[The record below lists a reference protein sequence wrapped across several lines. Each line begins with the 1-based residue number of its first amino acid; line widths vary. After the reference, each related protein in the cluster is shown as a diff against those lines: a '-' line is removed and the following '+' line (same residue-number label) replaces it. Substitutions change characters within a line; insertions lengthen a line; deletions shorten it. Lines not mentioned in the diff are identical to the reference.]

1 MAHSAEESEIV
12 SGEIAKLLKM
22 GVIKE
27 CDREK
32 GDFISTVFTRRKKD
46 GSMRTILN
54 LKQLNKHVTYQH
66 FKMEFLSDVFKII
79 QPNCW
84 MASVDLK
91 DAFYNIPIHNAYQKY
106 FKFMWYQ
113 KFYKYLGMPN
123 GCSDA
128 MRVFT
133 KMLKPPFATLR
144 KQGFISVIF
153 VDDSYL
159 QGSTRGECLENVR
172 KTVSLLA
179 SLGFTI
185 HKEKSVLKRTQ

>member
-1 MAHSAEESEIV
+1 MES
-12 SGEIAKLLKM
+12 
-22 GVIKE
+22 
-27 CDREK
+27 
-32 GDFISTVFTRRKKD
+32 F
-46 GSMRTILN
+46 
-54 LKQLNKHVTYQH
+54 
-66 FKMEFLSDVFKII
+66 SDVFKII

-91 DAFYNIPIHNAYQKY
+91 DAFYTILIHNAYQKC

-123 GCSDA
+123 GYSDA
-128 MRVFT
+128 ARVFT
-133 KMLKPPFATLR
+133 KMLKPPFATFQ

-159 QGSTRGECLENVR
+159 QEKTRDECLENVH

-179 SLGFTI
+179 KL
-185 HKEKSVLKRTQ
+185 RTS